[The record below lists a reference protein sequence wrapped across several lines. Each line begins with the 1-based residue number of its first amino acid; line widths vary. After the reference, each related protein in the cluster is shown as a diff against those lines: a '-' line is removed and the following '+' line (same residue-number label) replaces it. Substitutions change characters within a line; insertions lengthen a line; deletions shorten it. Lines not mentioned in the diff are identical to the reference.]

1 MVQLNLPAPVLTLIS
16 RLEDAGFA
24 TYLVG
29 GCLRDGLLGKSPTD
43 WDLTTS
49 ALPQQV
55 QALFAD
61 ARVIET
67 GLRHGTLTVIL
78 EEVQME
84 VTTFRKDGAYT
95 DHRRPAQVTFTTCIE
110 EDLARRD
117 FTVNAMAYSPTR
129 GLVDPFGGRQD
140 LQQGILR
147 AVGDPA
153 LRFAEDALRV
163 LRLMRF
169 CAVLGFTPAEETA
182 AAAVAQAHL
191 LEHIARERILQ
202 ELEKLLLGDFA
213 VSALRRFTPVI
224 TRVLPELA
232 PSVGFDQNNYHH
244 LYDVWEH
251 TLHAME
257 HCPPDRLV
265 RWALLLHDCGKPH
278 CYTVDFRGD
287 GHFYGH
293 AAVSAKETEQA
304 LTRLRMDTRS
314 KEIICALVYHHDH
327 DLFGTEKSL
336 RRWLHRLGEDTLRRL
351 LLVKRADNKGQAPK
365 FDRTAEYDRAE
376 AALDA
381 LLAREECFSLRQLAI
396 GGEDV
401 MALGYAGPAVGDALH
416 RALEA
421 VLSGECEN
429 QKDALL
435 TYLGNRKK

>member
-1 MVQLNLPAPVLTLIS
+1 MLRSLPSGVSQLLQ

-24 TYLVG
+24 AYLVG
-29 GCLRDGLLGKSPTD
+29 GCLRDSLLGKQPAD
-43 WDLTTS
+43 WDVATA

-55 QALFAD
+55 KTLFAD

-67 GLRHGTLTVIL
+67 GLQHGTVTVIL
-78 EEVQME
+78 AGVQME
-84 VTTFRKDGAYT
+84 VTTFRRDGDYT
-95 DHRRPAQVTFTTCIE
+95 DHRRPSQVSFTSHIH

-129 GLVDPFGGRQD
+129 GLEDPFGGRAD
-140 LQQGILR
+140 LQAGILR
-147 AVGDPA
+147 AVGEA
-153 LRFAEDALRV
+153 HLRFEEDALRI
-163 LRLMRF
+163 LRLVRF
-169 CAVLGFTPAEETA
+169 CATLGFAVEDETA
-182 AAAVAQAHL
+182 AAALAECHL
-191 LEHIARERILQ
+191 LQHIAAERVLQ
-202 ELEKLLLGDFA
+202 ELEKLLMGDHW
-213 VSALRRFTPVI
+213 VTALRQFTPII

-257 HCPPDRLV
+257 TCPPDRLV

-293 AAVSAKETEQA
+293 AAIGRDLAEQA

-314 KEIICALVYHHDH
+314 KDEILALVYHHDH
-327 DLFGTEKSL
+327 DLFATDQSL
-336 RRWLHRLGEDTLRRL
+336 RRWLHRLGEDSLRRL

-365 FDRTAEYDRAE
+365 FDRTAEYDHAE
-376 AALDA
+376 EMLNQV
-381 LLAREECFSLRQLAI
+381 LTRKECFGLRQLAI
-396 GGEDV
+396 GGKDV
-401 MALGYAGPAVGDALH
+401 MSLGYQGPAVGAALN

-421 VLSGECEN
+421 VISGTCPNESV
-429 QKDALL
+429 ALL
-435 TYLGNRKK
+435 EYLQHCR